1 MPSVDPRRLILVV
14 SAVALVS
21 CTGGASS
28 SSPSGV
34 ASSIGPTPAATT
46 ALSSPSP
53 TATPEPTAT
62 PSPTADASGSPGSSP
77 VGVVKAAPPK
87 PTNTTYTQVKETTN
101 AAQTQIT
108 EEYRATWDEPAGIAA
123 KFTVYGVTECLR
135 ESAKNDDT
143 PCVVEGMHIPASKL
157 TVLATATGDARSM
170 NVTWTRYDEEGPD
183 PYWAILLSASNPYG
197 ESKSAI
203 LTSGQV
209 CFGCTY

>member
-1 MPSVDPRRLILVV
+1 MPTVDPRRLILVV

-53 TATPEPTAT
+53 T
-62 PSPTADASGSPGSSP
+62 
-77 VGVVKAAPPK
+77 PK

-108 EEYRATWDEPAGIAA
+108 EEYRATWDEPAGIAT

>member
-1 MPSVDPRRLILVV
+1 MKTIDPRRLILVV
-14 SAVALVS
+14 STFALVS

-28 SSPSGV
+28 TSPSAA
-34 ASSIGPTPAATT
+34 ASPIGSTPAAST
-46 ALSSPSP
+46 ALPTASPSA
-53 TATPEPTAT
+53 TAEPAAA
-62 PSPTADASGSPGSSP
+62 SPAAEASGPPSSGP
-77 VGVVKAAPPK
+77 VAVVKAAPPK
-87 PTNTTYTQVKETTN
+87 PAHTTYTLVKETEN

-108 EEYRATWDEPAGIAA
+108 EQYRATWDEPAGTAT

-157 TVLATATGDARSM
+157 EVLATATGDARSM

-183 PYWAILLSASNPYG
+183 PYWAILLSASNRYG

-209 CFGCTY
+209 CYQCVY